1 MPATSF
7 AIPLT
12 SARRP
17 SNSFLLSPH
26 CYEGDAEQIP
36 YRFTVIRE
44 ERRESSTSTQSHS
57 SHPLHVDCRWHLP
70 LWLLFFGVTVSILTL
85 LFLLT
90 GSMYPIHGWWSRYGS
105 ESLGVLK
112 GICRAGHSP
121 SAIDDSV
128 SYPLAP
134 VSYVEPSRVFAR
146 STRSGN
152 FIVPSTV
159 MRRPS
164 TSGPAFLVDNSV
176 RASWSPGGTAVS
188 LVGAQRNPASNII
201 SHCSFP
207 CSSRSASP
215 TYHVMRDVL
224 SLLAFRRRDTSN
236 PQERSYEFN
245 CGLWQG

>member
-26 CYEGDAEQIP
+26 CYEGDATEQIP

-44 ERRESSTSTQSHS
+44 ERH
-57 SHPLHVDCRWHLP
+57 CRWHLP

-90 GSMYPIHGWWSRYGS
+90 GSMYPIHGWWTRYGS

-121 SAIDDSV
+121 SAINDSV
-128 SYPLAP
+128 SHPLVP
-134 VSYVEPSRVFAR
+134 VNYVEPSHVFAR
-146 STRSGN
+146 STRSGD
-152 FIVPSTV
+152 FIMPPTV

-164 TSGPAFLVDNSV
+164 KSGPAFLVDNSV
-176 RASWSPGGTAVS
+176 RASWSPGGAAVS
-188 LVGAQRNPASNII
+188 LVDRKNPPSNI
-201 SHCSFP
+201 F
-207 CSSRSASP
+207 A
-215 TYHVMRDVL
+215 
-224 SLLAFRRRDTSN
+224 
-236 PQERSYEFN
+236 
-245 CGLWQG
+245 